1 MPFTPQSWST
11 PLDPHDA
18 TVIVSRA
25 DQQRAINLAR
35 HLRADGFKV
44 LEAQGADE
52 LVAWCRAF
60 ETAEAKLPD
69 VVISDDLQA
78 VEKLKRS
85 GSAPPFILLTRM
97 GDWKSF
103 VAAERAGAAYVFET
117 SPDDSALRS
126 AVFSLT
132 RAW

>member
-1 MPFTPQSWST
+1 MKFNPKSWST
-11 PLDPHDA
+11 PLDPQDA

-25 DQQRAINLAR
+25 DTQRAHSLAR

-44 LEAQGADE
+44 LEASGADE
-52 LVAWCRAF
+52 VVAWCKAF
-60 ETAEAKLPD
+60 KTAESKLPD
-69 VVISDDLQA
+69 VVISDELRA
-78 VEKLKRS
+78 VEELKRD
-85 GSAPPFILLTRM
+85 GPVPPFILLTRM
-97 GDWKSF
+97 GDWRSF

>member
-1 MPFTPQSWST
+1 MQSHPELEST

-18 TVIVSRA
+18 TVIVTRA
-25 DQQRAINLAR
+25 DHRKGQSLAR

-44 LEAQGADE
+44 LEAQDANE
-52 LVAWCRAF
+52 LVAWCKAF
-60 ETAEAKLPD
+60 RTAEQKLPD
-69 VVISDDLQA
+69 VVISDDLAA
-78 VEKLKRS
+78 VEELKRE
-85 GSAPPFILLTRM
+85 GAAPPFILLTRRD
-97 GDWKSF
+97 DWKSF
-103 VAAERAGAAYVFET
+103 MAAERAGAAYVFET